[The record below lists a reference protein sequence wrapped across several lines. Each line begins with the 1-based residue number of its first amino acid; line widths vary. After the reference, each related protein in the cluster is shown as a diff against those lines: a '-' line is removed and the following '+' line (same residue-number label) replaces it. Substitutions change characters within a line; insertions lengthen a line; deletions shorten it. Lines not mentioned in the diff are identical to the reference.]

1 MTVVT
6 LEVKK
11 HAFVRTHAQE
21 RANDFY
27 GQHLAVVQ
35 RRLRTALTKFQVPSL
50 KPIVNISKHCHDK
63 CVNIYFSG
71 LHFAWVYVKI
81 LQAFK
86 GLFLMSNSKLAHGVI

>member
-11 HAFVRTHAQE
+11 DAFVRTHAQE

-50 KPIVNISKHCHDK
+50 KPIVNISKQIINSNYCSRTVIIFDS
-63 CVNIYFSG
+63 VSQFS
-71 LHFAWVYVKI
+71 
-81 LQAFK
+81 
-86 GLFLMSNSKLAHGVI
+86 SKENHYKEKLTMDC